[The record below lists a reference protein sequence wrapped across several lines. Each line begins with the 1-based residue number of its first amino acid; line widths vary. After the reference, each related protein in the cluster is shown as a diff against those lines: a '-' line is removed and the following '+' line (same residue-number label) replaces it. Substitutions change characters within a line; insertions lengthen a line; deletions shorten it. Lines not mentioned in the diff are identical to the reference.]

1 MFSVARDIEAL
12 RDSGAIG
19 ADVAAPLIARE
30 KREVVSV
37 YAELRF
43 LTWAGVMLIVT
54 GVGVLVKNHLD
65 QIGPF
70 AIALAIA
77 LGAAG
82 CYAWAAYK
90 HRLSS
95 RAPKSARDPLPS
107 GEAGGPSPST
117 RLGMTGIVDDYILL
131 LAALLL
137 SADAGYIEHTWH
149 FLGAN
154 WKEYLLVLAI
164 VHGITA
170 YAFGSRLVLSVSLTS
185 LAGYLGVQRSL
196 DTIWGSSRD
205 TALRAFV
212 CATIVL
218 VWRLIDSL
226 LCGAADSAATISEG
240 QTPRRL
246 VGGATRFSAVFDHY
260 AANLAFWGS
269 LILCADKD
277 LRLLGCAIA
286 LGVAAVSA
294 TYGVKTRNEMFLIYA
309 CVYGVIALDI
319 AVVDLVPNLAALFIM
334 MSSMVAVVSL
344 FLIHARMRKEEA

>member
-1 MFSVARDIEAL
+1 MFSVAREIESL
-12 RDSGAIG
+12 RGSGAIT

-30 KREVVSV
+30 RREVVSV

-43 LTWAGVMLIVT
+43 LTWAGVMLIVS
-54 GVGVLVKNHLD
+54 GVGVLVKHHLD

-90 HRLSS
+90 RKGKASL
-95 RAPKSARDPLPS
+95 A
-107 GEAGGPSPST
+107 
-117 RLGMTGIVDDYILL
+117 DDYILL

-137 SADAGYIEHTWH
+137 SADAGYIESTWH
-149 FLGAN
+149 FLGTN

-170 YAFGSRLVLSVSLTS
+170 YVFDSRLVLSVSLTS

-205 TALRAFV
+205 TAVRAFV
-212 CATIVL
+212 CAAIVFA
-218 VWRLIDSL
+218 WRLID
-226 LCGAADSAATISEG
+226 AKYRKTK
-240 QTPRRL
+240 T
-246 VGGATRFSAVFDHY
+246 FSAVFDHY

-269 LILCADKD
+269 LILSADKD

-286 LGVAAVSA
+286 VGLAACSA
-294 TYGVKTRNEMFLIYA
+294 IYGFKTRNEMFLIYA

-319 AVVDLVPNLAALFIM
+319 AVVDLVPDLAALFIM
-334 MSSMVAVVSL
+334 MSSIVAVVSL
-344 FLIHARMRKEEA
+344 FLIHAQLRKEEA